1 MRLETIEKKRNA
13 VEKYLKNDVAD
24 LLMNGL
30 DYNAYSGAER
40 LLMEQKRTACY
51 DLIEQFCDSISKH
64 ISVMQMHSECPEECR
79 EAVPSL
85 INAAA
90 RFADLPELRDLRTIF
105 TEKYGNS
112 LEAYLNQEFVLKLK
126 VEPPTKEMKLKLMHD
141 IAQEFSIE
149 WDSKALEQKLFK
161 PPPLVRN
168 KAQNKSPG
176 VADDDRYN
184 LHRNKND
191 TFERSNDTTMK
202 MDLVISEGEVT
213 DKDIP
218 KTSSSDGS
226 VSEDGI
232 ENRKPSYYRFV
243 PPPYVRPSQGKGD
256 GITEEPMAPSD
267 NINKVKN
274 NKWDDS
280 LGEKEDY
287 KRDEEEKKMDELLMH
302 YSKKKSPY
310 EWLSKWKTALRAPPP
325 GRQESDN
332 TSKGLALPPGTQE
345 SNNTTKGLAPSPG
358 TQESENSN
366 KGPGVRSTKID
377 PSALPARI
385 ASFSKEAM
393 SSTEKVGRHTR
404 ASSFQPHMLAGHVH
418 PKLPDYDDLEA
429 HLASLRRQ

>member
-1 MRLETIEKKRNA
+1 MFDLLIKPKFYTKCKSAIKVIKMRLETIEKKRNA

-161 PPPLVRN
+161 PPPLVR
-168 KAQNKSPG
+168 
-176 VADDDRYN
+176 VN
-184 LHRNKND
+184 L
-191 TFERSNDTTMK
+191 
-202 MDLVISEGEVT
+202 
-213 DKDIP
+213 
-218 KTSSSDGS
+218 
-226 VSEDGI
+226 
-232 ENRKPSYYRFV
+232 
-243 PPPYVRPSQGKGD
+243 RPR
-256 GITEEPMAPSD
+256 T
-267 NINKVKN
+267 
-274 NKWDDS
+274 
-280 LGEKEDY
+280 L
-287 KRDEEEKKMDELLMH
+287 
-302 YSKKKSPY
+302 
-310 EWLSKWKTALRAPPP
+310 
-325 GRQESDN
+325 
-332 TSKGLALPPGTQE
+332 
-345 SNNTTKGLAPSPG
+345 
-358 TQESENSN
+358 
-366 KGPGVRSTKID
+366 
-377 PSALPARI
+377 
-385 ASFSKEAM
+385 
-393 SSTEKVGRHTR
+393 
-404 ASSFQPHMLAGHVH
+404 
-418 PKLPDYDDLEA
+418 
-429 HLASLRRQ
+429 